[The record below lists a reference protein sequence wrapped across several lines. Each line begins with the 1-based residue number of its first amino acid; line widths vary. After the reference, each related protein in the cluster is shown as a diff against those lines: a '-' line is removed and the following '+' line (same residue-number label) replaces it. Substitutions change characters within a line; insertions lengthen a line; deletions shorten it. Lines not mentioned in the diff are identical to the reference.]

1 MVPPDARVA
10 DIGTDHGYLGIHLLQ
25 AGISPHVIACDLRKG
40 PLENA
45 RRNARQF
52 GAQDAMEFRLSDGLE
67 KIAPEEIDCAV
78 LAGMGGDLIV
88 RILSA
93 CSWRAREGLTLVL
106 QPQSAGNVLRR
117 WLYSE
122 GLELLRE
129 EPVQD
134 GSFLYTVMQLRA
146 YGPAAEDALAQ
157 AEAEIYRLEGVLSCR
172 DEQAALARLNETG
185 GGTAGEE
192 TAALL
197 QTALTLCEQTGGAYD
212 PALGALSEA
221 WGFSTGAYRVPEP
234 DALAEAMQSSG
245 AGLVQ
250 LDGISVTLTNGAQL
264 DLGGIAKGYAAG
276 RVRTILREAGVT
288 SAIISL
294 GGNVAAVGKKPDGS
308 AWTVGLQDPD
318 RPEAYFGTV
327 SIEDACVV
335 TSGAYQRYFE
345 ENGVCY
351 HHILDPHTGCPAE
364 SGVKSVSVVAQD
376 DTLADALS
384 TALFVMGLDAGAE
397 FQKSSGLSFEAVFVT
412 DDNTVWITPGLAGR
426 YRSDRPYQI
435 LE

>member
-1 MVPPDARVA
+1 MTKRMLTAVLTVA
-10 DIGTDHGYLGIHLLQ
+10 LTLSLTACGGRTRQ
-25 AGISPHVIACDLRKG
+25 EAGETRTVYTMDTVMNLTAYG
-40 PLENA
+40 ENA
-45 RRNARQF
+45 SAALDAAEETLRALDAKLDRHDETSTVSALNRDGTVEDAELAQLTDIAQTI
-52 GAQDAMEFRLSDGLE
+52 GALSGGAFDPTVAPVMDAWDFTGDAPRVPSDEELSALLAHIGLE
-67 KIAPEEIDCAV
+67 K
-78 LAGMGGDLIV
+78 
-88 RILSA
+88 LS
-93 CSWRAREGLTLVL
+93 VD
-106 QPQSAGNVLRR
+106 GN
-117 WLYSE
+117 
-122 GLELLRE
+122 
-129 EPVQD
+129 
-134 GSFLYTVMQLRA
+134 T
-146 YGPAAEDALAQ
+146 
-157 AEAEIYRLEGVLSCR
+157 
-172 DEQAALARLNETG
+172 
-185 GGTAGEE
+185 
-192 TAALL
+192 
-197 QTALTLCEQTGGAYD
+197 
-212 PALGALSEA
+212 
-221 WGFSTGAYRVPEP
+221 
-234 DALAEAMQSSG
+234 
-245 AGLVQ
+245 
-250 LDGISVTLTNGAQL
+250 VTLSDGAQL

-364 SGVKSVSVVAQD
+364 SGLKSVSVVAKD

-397 FQKSSGLSFEAVFVT
+397 LWNSSGLSFEAVFVT

>member
-1 MVPPDARVA
+1 MK
-10 DIGTDHGYLGIHLLQ
+10 
-25 AGISPHVIACDLRKG
+25 RK
-40 PLENA
+40 L
-45 RRNARQF
+45 
-52 GAQDAMEFRLSDGLE
+52 
-67 KIAPEEIDCAV
+67 
-78 LAGMGGDLIV
+78 
-88 RILSA
+88 
-93 CSWRAREGLTLVL
+93 
-106 QPQSAGNVLRR
+106 
-117 WLYSE
+117 
-122 GLELLRE
+122 
-129 EPVQD
+129 
-134 GSFLYTVMQLRA
+134 
-146 YGPAAEDALAQ
+146 
-157 AEAEIYRLEGVLSCR
+157 
-172 DEQAALARLNETG
+172 AALLLTIFALSL
-185 GGTAGEE
+185 TACGE
-192 TAALL
+192 TAAESETRTVYAMDTVMNLTVYGENAAAVL
-197 QTALTLCEQTGGAYD
+197 ESAEKELHTLDEAVLSRTAEGSELYALNTSNGETVEYGADDILPALIETALTISDATEGAFD
-212 PALGALSEA
+212 PTLAPVLDA
-221 WGFSTGAYRVPEP
+221 WGFTKDERRVPSADELKELLSHTGCGKV
-234 DALAEAMQSSG
+234 ALEKTA
-245 AGLVQ
+245 
-250 LDGISVTLTNGAQL
+250 DGWTVTLLDGAQL

>member
-1 MVPPDARVA
+1 MTKRMLTAVLTAA
-10 DIGTDHGYLGIHLLQ
+10 LALSLT
-25 AGISPHVIACDLRKG
+25 ACGGGEQQEMGETRTVYTMDTVMNLTAYG
-40 PLENA
+40 ENA
-45 RRNARQF
+45 SAALDAAEETLRTLDAKLDRHDETSTVSALNRDGTVEDAELAQLTDIAQTI
-52 GAQDAMEFRLSDGLE
+52 GALSGGAFDPTVAPVMDAWDFTGDAPRVPSDEELSTLLTHVGLE
-67 KIAPEEIDCAV
+67 K
-78 LAGMGGDLIV
+78 
-88 RILSA
+88 LS
-93 CSWRAREGLTLVL
+93 VD
-106 QPQSAGNVLRR
+106 GN
-117 WLYSE
+117 
-122 GLELLRE
+122 
-129 EPVQD
+129 
-134 GSFLYTVMQLRA
+134 T
-146 YGPAAEDALAQ
+146 
-157 AEAEIYRLEGVLSCR
+157 I
-172 DEQAALARLNETG
+172 
-185 GGTAGEE
+185 
-192 TAALL
+192 
-197 QTALTLCEQTGGAYD
+197 
-212 PALGALSEA
+212 ALS
-221 WGFSTGAYRVPEP
+221 
-234 DALAEAMQSSG
+234 D
-245 AGLVQ
+245 
-250 LDGISVTLTNGAQL
+250 GAQL

-364 SGVKSVSVVAQD
+364 SGVKSVSVVARD

-397 FQKSSGLSFEAVFVT
+397 LWNSSGLSFEAVFVT